1 MKLMDYTGK
10 LNNRSEYLN
19 VINQLESKC
28 QYIEY
33 VLVDEDDTI
42 FIENFKSLI
51 LSSNLKNKWWG
62 TKSSQKNKIYNLK
75 SSKEIFKYLRQF
87 ETFCKYISNKAN
99 YGDIVENTSFGI
111 NDIAF
116 FDDKELPLLFTTTH
130 EGYITIRE
138 DLFK

>member
-19 VINQLESKC
+19 VIKQLESKC

-42 FIENFKSLI
+42 FIENFKNLI
-51 LSSNLKNKWWG
+51 ISSNLKNKWWG
-62 TKSSQKNKIYNLK
+62 TKSSQKNKIYKLK

-87 ETFCKYISNKAN
+87 ETFCKYTSNKTN

>member
-10 LNNRSEYLN
+10 LNNRIEYLN

-33 VLVDEDDTI
+33 VLVDEDDTM
-42 FIENFKSLI
+42 FIEYFKNLI
-51 LSSNLKNKWWG
+51 ISSDLKNKWWG

-87 ETFCKYISNKAN
+87 ETFCKYTSNKTN

>member
-87 ETFCKYISNKAN
+87 ETFCKYTSNKTN